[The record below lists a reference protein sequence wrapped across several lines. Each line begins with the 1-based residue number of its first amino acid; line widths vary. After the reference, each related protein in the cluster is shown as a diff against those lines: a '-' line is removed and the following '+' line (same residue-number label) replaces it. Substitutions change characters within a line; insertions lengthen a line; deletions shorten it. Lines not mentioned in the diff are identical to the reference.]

1 MYSAVKGVEI
11 RWTLTLWP
19 AELKKIVRPTNLKT
33 KGPSSI
39 DLENIVHFNLWH
51 T

>member
-11 RWTLTLWP
+11 RGTLTLWP
-19 AELKKIVRPTNLKT
+19 TEFKKIVRPTNLKT
-33 KGPSSI
+33 KGPFSI
-39 DLENIVHFNLWH
+39 DLENMVNPWH